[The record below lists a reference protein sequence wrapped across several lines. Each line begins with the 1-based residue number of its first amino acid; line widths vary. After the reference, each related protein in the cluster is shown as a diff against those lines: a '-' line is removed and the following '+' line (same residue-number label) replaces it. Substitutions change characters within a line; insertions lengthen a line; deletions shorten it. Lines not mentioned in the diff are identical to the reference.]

1 MNYIRR
7 TLGVMLSLAF
17 TVSIYGQ
24 LAERTEQVS
33 SANNKPA
40 IISKDNC
47 KYNGMNYRREIYDNG
62 ISVILDEQNNWFS
75 FKTEYQVDEYTGE
88 KMDKPISLELYL
100 IQNGGKSRSIPIIR
114 SHKTLNSKYD
124 LIIEGKYLGL
134 KYKPLGITYLLMNSK
149 NYTISTWLWNN
160 EHSINSLLT
169 DMKKCKQIW
178 GPKDNSL
185 IDYTSLKFKDIA
197 GEIISGGYYDMNT
210 NIMYYGANLDLKFP
224 FDYNGYMVRLY
235 NPSGDVNNILMNHIK
250 DMKSLQFKIDS
261 LNSIAKEIEEKKN
274 RTSIANRTQL
284 DQLNK
289 EAGTIYEK
297 INNLKE
303 QAGLVE
309 NVTAIY
315 CIPSDEIVKVIENEK
330 TSEIQYKNGDYAKIS
345 KLRSGMIYDCTIHRP
360 NGIWKV
366 KTNNNNL
373 ISEYVYTNEL
383 KRFIYKLPLKGG
395 SLVKHL
401 SRLDMLS
408 LNMMKENEI
417 FDTAKNR
424 MVHLR
429 GDGKIEEYVREAYEA
444 KIAAQDA
451 EKARKEKAAYQVLCN
466 KYGKANVDELFNNN
480 NIKVGMPFSMIKE
493 LCHCKIDIEGEG
505 YKWYDVACSGCH
517 LDEDKNVL
525 IPNVISVFVPTK
537 LFWIRVE
544 DGKVTFVGHH

>member
-7 TLGVMLSLAF
+7 TLGVMLSLTF

-62 ISVILDEQNNWFS
+62 ISVIIDEQNNWFS
-75 FKTEYQVDEYTGE
+75 FKTEYQINEFTGE
-88 KMDKPISLELYL
+88 KMDKPVSLELYL
-100 IQNGGKSRSIPIIR
+100 ILNGAKSKSIPIIR

-134 KYKPLGITYLLMNSK
+134 KYKPLGITYLLINSR

-169 DMKKCKQIW
+169 DMKKCKQML
-178 GPKDNSL
+178 GPNNNSL
-185 IDYTSLKFKDIA
+185 IDYTGLKFKDIT
-197 GEIISGGYYDMNT
+197 GEVISGGYYDMNT
-210 NIMYYGANLDLKFP
+210 NIMYYGANTSPQIP
-224 FDYNGYMVRLY
+224 FDFNGYMVRLY
-235 NPSGDVNNILMNHIK
+235 NPSGDVNSALRDYIK
-250 DMKSLQFKIDS
+250 KMGSSQLEIDS
-261 LNSIAKEIEEKKN
+261 
-274 RTSIANRTQL
+274 
-284 DQLNK
+284 
-289 EAGTIYEK
+289 
-297 INNLKE
+297 
-303 QAGLVE
+303 QAAFVD

-330 TSEIQYKNGDYAKIS
+330 TSEVHYKNGDYIKIS
-345 KLRSGMIYDCTIHRP
+345 KLKSGLIYDCMIHRP

-366 KTNNNNL
+366 KLDNNNPT
-373 ISEYVYTNEL
+373 SEYVFTSEQLNGFVYN
-383 KRFIYKLPLKGG
+383 G
-395 SLVKHL
+395 SLKMGPLVKYL
-401 SRLDMLS
+401 SSLDMLS
-408 LNMMKENEI
+408 HNMMKESTVY
-417 FDTAKNR
+417 DTAKKR
-424 MVHLR
+424 TVHLR

-466 KYGKANVDELFNNN
+466 KYGKANVDELYNNY
-480 NIKVGMPFSMIKE
+480 NIKVGMPFAVIKE
-493 LCHCKIDIEGEG
+493 LCHCKLDIEGEG
-505 YKWYDVACSGCH
+505 YKWYDVGCSGCH

-525 IPNVISVFVPTK
+525 VPNVISVFVPTK